1 MKLSEAQYY
10 QRRISDLIKQL
21 NRAIHEASI
30 VGINVELD
38 LYEEQKLSGVNT
50 VVLDGKVTIKPQDIE
65 DSLAR
70 FDADFVLMTGELQAL
85 IKQLITALGGEA
97 KR

>member
-10 QRRISDLIKQL
+10 QRRILDLIKQL
-21 NRAIHEASI
+21 NRTIHEASI

-50 VVLDGKVTIKPQDIE
+50 VVLDGKVTIKPQDI
-65 DSLAR
+65 D
-70 FDADFVLMTGELQAL
+70 EL
-85 IKQLITALGGEA
+85 
-97 KR
+97 

>member
-1 MKLSEAQYY
+1 MKLTEAQDY
-10 QRRISDLIKQL
+10 QRRILDLIKQL
-21 NRAIHEASI
+21 NSTIHEASI

-65 DSLAR
+65 L
-70 FDADFVLMTGELQAL
+70 
-85 IKQLITALGGEA
+85 
-97 KR
+97 

>member
-1 MKLSEAQYY
+1 MKLTEAQDY

-21 NRAIHEASI
+21 NCTIHEASI

-50 VVLDGKVTIKPQDIE
+50 IVLDGKVTIKPQDIE
-65 DSLAR
+65 L
-70 FDADFVLMTGELQAL
+70 
-85 IKQLITALGGEA
+85 
-97 KR
+97 

>member
-1 MKLSEAQYY
+1 MILDYVIKLLSSTNTLWGIPT
-10 QRRISDLIKQL
+10 QRLITDRKQPQ
-21 NRAIHEASI
+21 RKTGIAKAKREASI

-65 DSLAR
+65 L
-70 FDADFVLMTGELQAL
+70 
-85 IKQLITALGGEA
+85 
-97 KR
+97 

>member
-1 MKLSEAQYY
+1 MKLTEAQDY

-21 NRAIHEASI
+21 KCTIHEASI

-65 DSLAR
+65 L
-70 FDADFVLMTGELQAL
+70 
-85 IKQLITALGGEA
+85 
-97 KR
+97 

>member
-21 NRAIHEASI
+21 NRTIHEASI

-65 DSLAR
+65 L
-70 FDADFVLMTGELQAL
+70 
-85 IKQLITALGGEA
+85 
-97 KR
+97 

>member
-1 MKLSEAQYY
+1 MKLSEAQDY

-21 NRAIHEASI
+21 NLAIREASI
-30 VGINVELD
+30 VGINVKLD

-65 DSLAR
+65 L
-70 FDADFVLMTGELQAL
+70 
-85 IKQLITALGGEA
+85 
-97 KR
+97 

>member
-1 MKLSEAQYY
+1 MKLLEAQDY

-21 NRAIHEASI
+21 NCAIHEASI

-65 DSLAR
+65 L
-70 FDADFVLMTGELQAL
+70 
-85 IKQLITALGGEA
+85 
-97 KR
+97 

>member
-1 MKLSEAQYY
+1 MKLSEAQDYR
-10 QRRISDLIKQL
+10 RRISDLIKQL

-65 DSLAR
+65 L
-70 FDADFVLMTGELQAL
+70 
-85 IKQLITALGGEA
+85 
-97 KR
+97 

>member
-1 MKLSEAQYY
+1 MKLSEAQDY

-21 NRAIHEASI
+21 NSTIHEASI

-65 DSLAR
+65 L
-70 FDADFVLMTGELQAL
+70 
-85 IKQLITALGGEA
+85 
-97 KR
+97 

>member
-65 DSLAR
+65 L
-70 FDADFVLMTGELQAL
+70 
-85 IKQLITALGGEA
+85 
-97 KR
+97 

>member
-1 MKLSEAQYY
+1 MKLSEAQDY

-21 NRAIHEASI
+21 NWAIREASI

-65 DSLAR
+65 L
-70 FDADFVLMTGELQAL
+70 
-85 IKQLITALGGEA
+85 
-97 KR
+97 

>member
-1 MKLSEAQYY
+1 MKLTEAQDY
-10 QRRISDLIKQL
+10 QRRILDLIKQL
-21 NRAIHEASI
+21 NRTIHEASI

-65 DSLAR
+65 L
-70 FDADFVLMTGELQAL
+70 
-85 IKQLITALGGEA
+85 
-97 KR
+97 

>member
-1 MKLSEAQYY
+1 MKLSEAQDY

-21 NRAIHEASI
+21 NCAIHEVSI

-65 DSLAR
+65 L
-70 FDADFVLMTGELQAL
+70 
-85 IKQLITALGGEA
+85 
-97 KR
+97 

>member
-1 MKLSEAQYY
+1 MKLSEAQDY

-21 NRAIHEASI
+21 NCAIHETSI

-65 DSLAR
+65 L
-70 FDADFVLMTGELQAL
+70 
-85 IKQLITALGGEA
+85 
-97 KR
+97 

>member
-10 QRRISDLIKQL
+10 QRRILDLIKQL
-21 NRAIHEASI
+21 NRTIHEASI

-65 DSLAR
+65 L
-70 FDADFVLMTGELQAL
+70 
-85 IKQLITALGGEA
+85 
-97 KR
+97 

>member
-1 MKLSEAQYY
+1 MKLSEAQDY

-21 NRAIHEASI
+21 NWAIREASI

-50 VVLDGKVTIKPQDIE
+50 VVLDGKVTIKPQDI
-65 DSLAR
+65 D
-70 FDADFVLMTGELQAL
+70 EL
-85 IKQLITALGGEA
+85 
-97 KR
+97 

>member
-1 MKLSEAQYY
+1 MKLSEAQDY

-21 NRAIHEASI
+21 NSTIHEASI

-50 VVLDGKVTIKPQDIE
+50 VVLDGKVTIKPQDI
-65 DSLAR
+65 D
-70 FDADFVLMTGELQAL
+70 EL
-85 IKQLITALGGEA
+85 
-97 KR
+97 

>member
-1 MKLSEAQYY
+1 MKLSEAQDY
-10 QRRISDLIKQL
+10 QRRILDLIKQL
-21 NRAIHEASI
+21 NSTIHEASI

-65 DSLAR
+65 L
-70 FDADFVLMTGELQAL
+70 
-85 IKQLITALGGEA
+85 
-97 KR
+97 

>member
-1 MKLSEAQYY
+1 MKLSEAQDY

-21 NRAIHEASI
+21 NRTIHEASI

-50 VVLDGKVTIKPQDIE
+50 VVLDVKVTIKPQDIE
-65 DSLAR
+65 L
-70 FDADFVLMTGELQAL
+70 
-85 IKQLITALGGEA
+85 
-97 KR
+97 

>member
-1 MKLSEAQYY
+1 MKLSEAQDY

-21 NRAIHEASI
+21 NWTIREASI

-65 DSLAR
+65 L
-70 FDADFVLMTGELQAL
+70 
-85 IKQLITALGGEA
+85 
-97 KR
+97 

>member
-1 MKLSEAQYY
+1 MKLLEAQDY

-21 NRAIHEASI
+21 NWAIREASI

-65 DSLAR
+65 L
-70 FDADFVLMTGELQAL
+70 
-85 IKQLITALGGEA
+85 
-97 KR
+97 

>member
-1 MKLSEAQYY
+1 MKLTEAQDY

-21 NRAIHEASI
+21 NCTIQEASI

-65 DSLAR
+65 L
-70 FDADFVLMTGELQAL
+70 
-85 IKQLITALGGEA
+85 
-97 KR
+97 

>member
-1 MKLSEAQYY
+1 MKLTEVQDY

-21 NRAIHEASI
+21 NRTIHEASI

-65 DSLAR
+65 L
-70 FDADFVLMTGELQAL
+70 
-85 IKQLITALGGEA
+85 
-97 KR
+97 

>member
-1 MKLSEAQYY
+1 MKLTEAQDY
-10 QRRISDLIKQL
+10 QRRISDLIKHL
-21 NRAIHEASI
+21 NCTIHEASI

-65 DSLAR
+65 L
-70 FDADFVLMTGELQAL
+70 
-85 IKQLITALGGEA
+85 
-97 KR
+97 

>member
-1 MKLSEAQYY
+1 MKLSEAQDY
-10 QRRISDLIKQL
+10 QRRILDLIKQL
-21 NRAIHEASI
+21 NRTIHEASI

-65 DSLAR
+65 L
-70 FDADFVLMTGELQAL
+70 
-85 IKQLITALGGEA
+85 
-97 KR
+97 

>member
-1 MKLSEAQYY
+1 MKLTEAQDY

-21 NRAIHEASI
+21 NWAIREASI

-65 DSLAR
+65 L
-70 FDADFVLMTGELQAL
+70 
-85 IKQLITALGGEA
+85 
-97 KR
+97 

>member
-1 MKLSEAQYY
+1 MKLSEAQDY

-21 NRAIHEASI
+21 NRTIHEASI

-65 DSLAR
+65 L
-70 FDADFVLMTGELQAL
+70 
-85 IKQLITALGGEA
+85 
-97 KR
+97 

>member
-1 MKLSEAQYY
+1 MKLSEAQCY

-21 NRAIHEASI
+21 NCAIHEASI

-65 DSLAR
+65 L
-70 FDADFVLMTGELQAL
+70 
-85 IKQLITALGGEA
+85 
-97 KR
+97 